1 MKVVESPSLK
11 SNLYASAECRIKLY
25 GVLHALIVSSH
36 HLCPPPVQYAATLF
50 NVVQVR
56 DTSPRVR
63 EWGATYLRL
72 VEKILHPQ
80 KEMLYF
86 MAELNDVRDALK
98 KLQTK
103 VVGNTINNQDEDS
116 NDDEVW
122 MKYFFFANM
131 FLTLIFV

>member
-1 MKVVESPSLK
+1 M
-11 SNLYASAECRIKLY
+11 
-25 GVLHALIVSSH
+25 IVSSH

-56 DTSPRVR
+56 DSSPRVR

-103 VVGNTINNQDEDS
+103 VIGNSDKDEDS
-116 NDDEVW
+116 NDDDEVW
-122 MKYFFFANM
+122 ISFNNFQIRF
-131 FLTLIFV
+131 

>member
-1 MKVVESPSLK
+1 M
-11 SNLYASAECRIKLY
+11 
-25 GVLHALIVSSH
+25 
-36 HLCPPPVQYAATLF
+36 QYAATLF

-56 DTSPRVR
+56 DTSPCVR

-80 KEMLYF
+80 KEMLFF

-103 VVGNTINNQDEDS
+103 VIGNPDNNQDVD
-116 NDDEVW
+116 NDDDEVRILF
-122 MKYFFFANM
+122 YQFQVRF
-131 FLTLIFV
+131 

>member
-1 MKVVESPSLK
+1 MKVIESPSLK
-11 SNLYASAECRIKLY
+11 SNLYASAECRVAIF

-56 DTSPRVR
+56 DTSPLVR

-72 VEKILHPQ
+72 IEKILHPQ

-103 VVGNTINNQDEDS
+103 VIGNVNNNLEDKS
-116 NDDEVW
+116 NDDDEVW
-122 MKYFFFANM
+122 ILFDFF
-131 FLTLIFV
+131 